1 MKRAQYLR
9 AVEERDARYD
19 GRFVYAVRSTG
30 IYCRPSCPSRRP
42 RPEQVV
48 FFARPAEATAAG
60 FRPCR
65 RCQRPAS
72 DLVARI
78 CRYIERNQGE
88 RVTLAGLARET
99 GKSPFHMLRCFKQA
113 TGITPRQYAEA
124 LRLGR
129 LKSLL
134 KKGSDVTTALYEA
147 GYGSSS
153 RLYEQADARLGMT
166 PGVYRR
172 GGEGMSIHY
181 TLADCHLGRLLVAS
195 TGKGVCFVSL
205 GAAGAP
211 LEKALHDEYP
221 GAEIQRDTGKMGRW
235 VGEIAAYLRGK
246 QTRLDLPLDLQAT
259 AFQTR
264 VWEELRRIPYGETRS
279 YSEVAQRLG
288 KPKAV
293 RAVARACATNPVS
306 LVTPCH
312 RVVREDGDLAGY
324 RWGVDRKRALLN
336 LEHARS

>member
-1 MKRAQYLR
+1 MKQSQRWR
-9 AVEERDARYD
+9 AVQERDARYD

-42 RPEQVV
+42 RPEQVL
-48 FFARPAEATAAG
+48 FFNHAAEATAAG

-65 RCQRPAS
+65 RCQRRTF

-78 CRYIERNQGE
+78 CRLIEQSPDE

-99 GKSPFHMLRCFKQA
+99 GKSPFHLQRTFKQA

-153 RLYEQADARLGMT
+153 RLYEQAGVRLGMT
-166 PGVYRR
+166 PGVYRK

-181 TLADCHLGRLLVAS
+181 TLTDCHLGRLLVAS
-195 TGKGVCFVSL
+195 TSKGVCFVSL

-221 GAEIQRDTGKMGRW
+221 RAEIHRDAGKLGRW

-279 YSEVAQRLG
+279 YSEVARSLG
-288 KPKAV
+288 RPNAV

-324 RWGVDRKRALLN
+324 RWGVDRKRALLE
-336 LEHARS
+336 LEQASS